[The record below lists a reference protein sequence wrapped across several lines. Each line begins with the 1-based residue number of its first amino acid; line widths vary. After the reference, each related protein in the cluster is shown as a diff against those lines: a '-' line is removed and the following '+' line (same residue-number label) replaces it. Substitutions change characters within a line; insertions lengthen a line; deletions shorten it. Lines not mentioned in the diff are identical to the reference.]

1 MKKLIKNFNVNNLI
15 KTKNVFA
22 VLFVATLISVASCSK
37 SDPAPA
43 QVQPVVITPVTYGEE
58 NYFSSY
64 LTTTGFDQTTQ
75 IIIDN
80 VNYELG
86 SEFTPTAK
94 GKITKIFVK
103 LPAINT
109 TLRVTVWDKA
119 AGTKLLT
126 ETIVVNS
133 AGTVILQDIADIDL
147 VKDKVYAITMNTN
160 DWYNRKRTDGAA
172 ATYPVTVGNIKI
184 NGYKYISGTAQAYPT
199 VVNNTVNS
207 GDLYFSFLRTE

>member
-1 MKKLIKNFNVNNLI
+1 MKVKKVL
-15 KTKNVFA
+15 T
-22 VLFVATLISVASCSK
+22 VLFIATLISVSSCSK

-43 QVQPVVITPVTYGEE
+43 PVAPVVVTPVVYQEE
-58 NYFSSY
+58 NYFSGY
-64 LTTTGFDQTTQ
+64 LTTTGFDQANVST
-75 IIIDN
+75 IDLGFN
-80 VNYELG
+80 ELG
-86 SEFTPTAK
+86 TEFTPTVK
-94 GKITKIFVK
+94 GKMTKIYVK

-133 AGTVILQDIADIDL
+133 AGTVILQDIADLDL

-172 ATYPVTVGNIKI
+172 ASYPVTVGNIKI
-184 NGYKYISGTAQAYPT
+184 NGYKYIAGTAQAYPT